1 MSVMDIFGLIMLL
14 CMLQLLIIGS
24 VIQRGKE
31 NWIPE
36 NMKKRNKK
44 SADVLQIF
52 WKQNYSFRSDRR
64 RMLVDF
70 I

>member
-36 NMKKRNKK
+36 NMKKMNKK